1 MKLYEGI
8 RVDKNDNVIFNWKYD
23 DRHRD
28 ALLLDWFEA
37 RYFNEN
43 DIRYVYAYN
52 YTDNATGKDK
62 KIIRNYLK
70 NPDNQNIEY
79 VEEFVD
85 NGILRLD
92 AVEAIRNFD
101 VFVCT
106 KPRNS
111 SSLLGTIRSYLY
123 DYAMP
128 LSINFE
134 LIKKCYRDVTF
145 DKEKLERHLQELEW
159 NKKDIKEISDRT
171 ERKFNE
177 LKKSGKLSQMKRFI
191 PRQVRVAFSDFL
203 KFSSEKE
210 KVVYETLQDANVLVY
225 DDFLTSGAT
234 VNEII
239 RYLKSI
245 NENNK
250 LTVFVLINQRDV

>member
-1 MKLYEGI
+1 M
-8 RVDKNDNVIFNWKYD
+8 DNNDNVIFNWKYD

-28 ALLLDWFEA
+28 ALLLDGFEA

-70 NPDNQNIEY
+70 NPGNQNIEY

-106 KPRNS
+106 KTRNS
-111 SSLLGTIRSYLY
+111 SSLLGIIRSYLY
-123 DYAMP
+123 DYAVP
-128 LSINFE
+128 LSINFG

-145 DKEKLERHLQELEW
+145 GKEKLECHLKELKW
-159 NKKDIKEISDRT
+159 SKKDIEEISDRT

-177 LKKSGKLSQMKRFI
+177 LKKSGKLFEMKRFI
-191 PRQVRVAFSDFL
+191 KINPRRHFAL
-203 KFSSEKE
+203 AK
-210 KVVYETLQDANVLVY
+210 
-225 DDFLTSGAT
+225 
-234 VNEII
+234 
-239 RYLKSI
+239 
-245 NENNK
+245 
-250 LTVFVLINQRDV
+250 